1 MFRFRDRDVARRIER
16 RLRAMRLDLRLMHV
30 CGTHQD
36 TLVRH
41 GLDGLLRGCGVIVRQ
56 GPGCPVCV
64 TTTRE
69 YEEAMAL
76 ARAGVVL
83 TTFGDAAQ
91 VPGARGSLLDLRS
104 EGCDVRVV
112 YGIGDAVQI
121 ARKLGRD
128 TVFLGV
134 GFETTAPS
142 TAVTVQDGLPENCSI
157 LCCHRYMPPALDAL
171 LGMGEF
177 KLQGLI
183 EPGHVSAIIGLRPYE
198 ILAARYGVPQVVAG
212 FEPLD
217 LLMAVYML
225 ARQVTEG
232 VARVENEYSRV
243 VRYEGN
249 VKALRALDAVFEP
262 VDLRWRGFPSIPRS
276 GMQFRA
282 AYAEMDARKV
292 HEDRL
297 RNVEVRD
304 HDAATGCRCDEVLR
318 GLIESRDCPLFERT
332 CAPSHPV
339 GPCMVSVEG
348 SCNIAYRYGR
358 RLPVDC

>member
-1 MFRFRDRDVARRIER
+1 MFRFRDPIVARRIVER
-16 RLRAMRLDLRLMHV
+16 LGEMQLDLQLMHV

-41 GLDGLLRGCGVIVRQ
+41 GLDALLRGCGVTVRQ

-64 TTTRE
+64 TTARE
-69 YEEAMAL
+69 YEEAMTL

-91 VPGARGSLLDLRS
+91 VPGSRGSLLDLRS

-112 YGIGDAVQI
+112 YGVEDAVQI

-128 TVFLGV
+128 TVFLGI

-142 TAVTVQDGLPENCSI
+142 TAVAVRDGLPENCTI
-157 LCCHRYMPPALDAL
+157 LCCHRYIPPALDAL
-171 LGMGEF
+171 LGMGEST
-177 KLQGLI
+177 LQGLI
-183 EPGHVSAIIGLRPYE
+183 EPGHVSAIIGLRPYRV
-198 ILAARYGVPQVVAG
+198 LTARYGVPQVIAG
-212 FEPLD
+212 FEALD
-217 LLMAVYML
+217 MLMAVYML
-225 ARQVTEG
+225 ARQITQG
-232 VARVENEYSRV
+232 VARVENEYARV
-243 VRYEGN
+243 VRDEGN

-262 VDLRWRGFPSIPRS
+262 IDLRWRGFPMIPRS

-282 AYAEMDARKV
+282 AYADVDARKV
-292 HEDRL
+292 HEDQL
-297 RNVEVRD
+297 REVEVHD
-304 HDAATGCRCDEVLR
+304 HDVAPGCRCDEVLR
-318 GLIESRDCPLFERT
+318 GLIDSRECPLFGRT

-348 SCNIAYRYGR
+348 SCSIAYKYGHH
-358 RLPVDC
+358 LPFDR